1 MEKVMASFE
10 YEPLFLSPKLKTL
23 DEEKDKGGIG
33 GVGPSCIKVAKQPGN
48 LIGGKDSLEREVVE

>member
-1 MEKVMASFE
+1 MASFE

-23 DEEKDKGGIG
+23 DEETDKGDIG
-33 GVGPSCIKVAKQPGN
+33 GVGPSCIKVAEQPGN